1 VLVCLAPLAHF
12 CPWVTAAEIKPLEP
26 LAETKSGPIEKFV
39 AADAFKI
46 GNRLGGRTL
55 SAIGLNFTHHFIG
68 VVEKDVPATY
78 LTSWALLY
86 TTSDRSLIKAL
97 GGEEEAAVS
106 FLAYVHHVMETGD
119 QGLGDTDGRS
129 NFAFVR
135 SPIDQRLWVVHWTV
149 NYGNEWVIGAVY
161 VPHPDLDWPSGSR
174 LFSLREKL
182 R

>member
-1 VLVCLAPLAHF
+1 
-12 CPWVTAAEIKPLEP
+12 
-26 LAETKSGPIEKFV
+26 
-39 AADAFKI
+39 
-46 GNRLGGRTL
+46 
-55 SAIGLNFTHHFIG
+55 
-68 VVEKDVPATY
+68 
-78 LTSWALLY
+78 
-86 TTSDRSLIKAL
+86 
-97 GGEEEAAVS
+97 
-106 FLAYVHHVMETGD
+106 METGD